1 MVDLVIIGGG
11 PAGLAAACKAWESG
25 LRDILILE
33 RDKELGGILNQCIHN
48 GFGLHRFGE
57 QLTGPEYA
65 GRFIAMLKDTGVK
78 VQLDTMVLEV
88 TPDKKVHCVSKE
100 YGYQIIEAKSIVL
113 GMGCRERTRGAIGT
127 PGTRPAGVYTA
138 GAAQR
143 YVNMEG
149 YLVGRRVLILGS
161 GDIGLIMARR
171 MTLEGAKVLACVEVM
186 PYSGGL
192 TRNIVQCLNDFDIP
206 LYLSHTIVDIQG
218 KNRVEKAIVAEI
230 GPDRIADAVAARAVY
245 GSPCIV
251 IDLGTTTNIE
261 VIDACGT
268 FVGGVIAPGL
278 ALGARSL
285 SAAAARLPQVEPSA
299 PTHVIG
305 RNTRE
310 AMRSGVVLGEVARI
324 DGMLDMVLAEMRAT
338 KAAGE
343 GDVPIVITGDDAEAL
358 AALVGHSLTVDDA
371 LTLRGLAELYR
382 INQKPRRV

>member
-1 MVDLVIIGGG
+1 MLNGCAYILTVDVGNTFIRFGLFAEDSAAAQECPLATCEITTPSSITADEARMRLAQVM
-11 PAGLAAACKAWESG
+11 AALAADAGMPGALVPAAAVLSCVVPA
-25 LRDILILE
+25 LE
-33 RDKELGGILNQCIHN
+33 RPWKTALSRIC
-48 GFGLHRFGE
+48 
-57 QLTGPEYA
+57 TG
-65 GRFIAMLKDTGVK
+65 
-78 VQLDTMVLEV
+78 
-88 TPDKKVHCVSKE
+88 
-100 YGYQIIEAKSIVL
+100 
-113 GMGCRERTRGAIGT
+113 
-127 PGTRPAGVYTA
+127 
-138 GAAQR
+138 
-143 YVNMEG
+143 
-149 YLVGRRVLILGS
+149 RVLTVG
-161 GDIGLIMARR
+161 
-171 MTLEGAKVLACVEVM
+171 
-186 PYSGGL
+186 P
-192 TRNIVQCLNDFDIP
+192 
-206 LYLSHTIVDIQG
+206 
-218 KNRVEKAIVAEI
+218 AEI

-371 LTLRGLAELYR
+371 LTLRGLAELYH

>member
-1 MVDLVIIGGG
+1 MLNGCAYILTVDVGNTFIRFGLFAEDSAAAQECPLATCEITTPSSITADEARMRLMQVMG
-11 PAGLAAACKAWESG
+11 ALAADAGVSG
-25 LRDILILE
+25 VLAPAAAVLSCVVPALE
-33 RDKELGGILNQCIHN
+33 RPWKAALSRTC
-48 GFGLHRFGE
+48 
-57 QLTGPEYA
+57 TG
-65 GRFIAMLKDTGVK
+65 
-78 VQLDTMVLEV
+78 
-88 TPDKKVHCVSKE
+88 
-100 YGYQIIEAKSIVL
+100 
-113 GMGCRERTRGAIGT
+113 
-127 PGTRPAGVYTA
+127 
-138 GAAQR
+138 
-143 YVNMEG
+143 
-149 YLVGRRVLILGS
+149 RVLTVGP
-161 GDIGLIMARR
+161 GLK
-171 MTLEGAKVLACVEVM
+171 TG
-186 PYSGGL
+186 
-192 TRNIVQCLNDFDIP
+192 IP
-206 LYLSHTIVDIQG
+206 VHYDDP
-218 KNRVEKAIVAEI
+218 AE
-230 GPDRIADAVAARAVY
+230 IADAVAARAVY

-261 VIDACGT
+261 VIDVHGT

-382 INQKPRRV
+382 INQKPRCA